1 MAKDYVEIINDGSG
15 DRYVRDAEAQAA
27 IEQITDHAV
36 LSVAGKT
43 GNVSLDSSDVGLG
56 NVGNF
61 KAVST
66 EANQGLTDTEKS
78 NARTNIGVPTN
89 VSELNNDSGYTT
101 NTGTVESVAVKM
113 NGATKG
119 TVTSSG
125 TIDLGTVITDVSGKV
140 DNTTTVNGHALSG
153 NVTVTKSDV
162 GLGNVTNDAQV
173 KASEKGAASG
183 VATLNS
189 SKKVLIEQIPI
200 SVSGNMLII
209 G

>member
-27 IEQITDHAV
+27 IEQITEHAV

-43 GNVSLDSSDVGLG
+43 GNV
-56 NVGNF
+56 
-61 KAVST
+61 T
-66 EANQGLTDTEKS
+66 
-78 NARTNIGVPTN
+78 
-89 VSELNNDSGYTT
+89 LNS
-101 NTGTVESVAVKM
+101 
-113 NGATKG
+113 
-119 TVTSSG
+119 
-125 TIDLGTVITDVSGKV
+125 
-140 DNTTTVNGHALSG
+140 
-153 NVTVTKSDV
+153 SDV

-200 SVSGNMLII
+200 SVSGNVLII